1 MTFKILNIKKNKK
14 RNNSYFFIEVVFSH
28 SGEHD
33 KDFHFGYLDKYFKAV
48 AMIDRQKYEDHYNN
62 LPEDDMYFEDIE
74 GTEFSTLKFKSESP
88 YDLGYCKTM
97 DCIGGDSI
105 QKLEDGTF
113 KYSQYI
119 SSNYITEGAV
129 KQLKEMKEHQ
139 EKGICRYGDYPDQV
153 GAFRS
158 GDPFHDFIG
167 ILETLDRFWD

>member
-1 MTFKILNIKKNKK
+1 MFKILDIKKTKK
-14 RNNSYFFIEVVFSH
+14 RNNNYFLIEVKFSH
-28 SGEHD
+28 SGEHG

-48 AMIDRQKYEDHYNN
+48 AMLDRQKYEDHYNN
-62 LPEDDMYFEDIE
+62 LASDDMYFEDIP
-74 GTEFSTLKFKSESP
+74 GTEFSTVKFKSESP
-88 YDLGYCKTM
+88 YDLGYCKTL

-105 QKLEDGTF
+105 QKLQDGTF

-139 EKGICRYGDYPDQV
+139 DKGFCRYGNYPDQI